1 MPTDAGGSRQQSG
14 RVVRCTSTS
23 GAGGRGLFGAGA
35 VAAAVAVR
43 RGGMAHAAKAARQQP
58 ANERAR
64 LRPGLDMCAV
74 ARLFRFLVF
83 ARHHADLLGGTQVIA
98 NFHGWIYLGRKKR
111 VIVISRIPRNAQFEP
126 VFCEMKNM
134 PVGSRI
140 QTASILQ

>member
-23 GAGGRGLFGAGA
+23 GAGGRGLVGAGA

-64 LRPGLDMCAV
+64 LRPRLDDSMTN
-74 ARLFRFLVF
+74 
-83 ARHHADLLGGTQVIA
+83 ADLDIEIA
-98 NFHGWIYLGRKKR
+98 PARMLAFR
-111 VIVISRIPRNAQFEP
+111 
-126 VFCEMKNM
+126 
-134 PVGSRI
+134 
-140 QTASILQ
+140 